1 MFIVQV
7 VWALL
12 RMQRSRTYIMV
23 KSFQVGTASTPDTKG
38 AKAIGRNAISIIDGS
53 QKLGAS
59 DLSKLKGKFSAS
71 CMAGYIFNKPNK
83 EAQADS
89 TDIFLKGLAGSA
101 SGGIWGVRAGVVL
114 PLDTGSSAVSD
125 KIKAYFTSDT
135 MKGLEVGIGT
145 PGADF
150 NFGYGAE
157 AQGRTIKGASKV

>member
-89 TDIFLKGLAGSA
+89 TDIF
-101 SGGIWGVRAGVVL
+101 
-114 PLDTGSSAVSD
+114 
-125 KIKAYFTSDT
+125 
-135 MKGLEVGIGT
+135 
-145 PGADF
+145 
-150 NFGYGAE
+150 
-157 AQGRTIKGASKV
+157 